1 MPLDSFGG
9 CPKGFA
15 WWVDQAENGQSGVRQ
30 RSERLGQTGP
40 LGVVTI
46 FVPPAVL
53 DEMKAVFHLP
63 MATNVGLKFTRRDRI
78 GLQTGDKVPAFAGK
92 ERALRATYFA
102 IDTNADSTTGNVQML
117 SDMLGIVEVDPK
129 PTRFPIQPLFSVTSW
144 AGLAGVSWKKQVSK
158 ASSISGWFAFT
169 WNR

>member
-1 MPLDSFGG
+1 MDSFGG
-9 CPKGFA
+9 CPEWLPRG
-15 WWVDQAENGQSGVRQ
+15 VDQAEDGESGVRQ
-30 RSERLGQTGP
+30 RSERLGQTRT

-63 MATNVGLKFTRRDRI
+63 VATNVVLEFTRRDRI

-92 ERALRATYFA
+92 ERTLRRAHFSINT
-102 IDTNADSTTGNVQML
+102 DTDLATGNVQML
-117 SDMLGIVEVDPK
+117 SDMLGVVEVYPK
-129 PTRFPIQPLFSVTSW
+129 PTRFLIQPLFSVTSW

-158 ASSISGWFAFT
+158 ASSMSGWFAFT

>member
-1 MPLDSFGG
+1 LDSFGG

-15 WWVDQAENGQSGVRQ
+15 GRMDQAEDGESGVRQ
-30 RSERLGQTGP
+30 RSERLGQART

-63 MATNVGLKFTRRDRI
+63 MATNVVLEFTRRDRI
-78 GLQTGDKVPAFAGK
+78 GLQAGDKVPAFAGQ
-92 ERALRATYFA
+92 EFIRRRAPVA
-102 IDTNADSTTGNVQML
+102 IRTNADLATGNVQML
-117 SDMLGIVEVDPK
+117 SDMLGVVEVDPK
-129 PTRFPIQPLFSVTSW
+129 PTRFLIQPLFSVTSW

-158 ASSISGWFAFT
+158 ASSISGWFALT

>member
-15 WWVDQAENGQSGVRQ
+15 WTVDQAEDGQSGVRQ
-30 RSERLGQTGP
+30 RSERLGQAGP
-40 LGVVTI
+40 LGVVAI

-53 DEMKAVFHLP
+53 DEMEAVFHLP
-63 MATNVGLKFTRRDRI
+63 MATNVVLKLTRRDRI
-78 GLQTGDKVPAFAGK
+78 GLQAGDKVPAFAGK
-92 ERALRATYFA
+92 NLTLRRTHFA
-102 IDTNADSTTGNVQML
+102 IRTNADLATGNVQML
-117 SDMLGIVEVDPK
+117 SDMLGVVEVDPK
-129 PTRFPIQPLFSVTSW
+129 PTRFLIQPLFSVTSW

-158 ASSISGWFAFT
+158 ASSMSGWFALT

>member
-1 MPLDSFGG
+1 MDSFGG
-9 CPKGFA
+9 CPEWFA
-15 WWVDQAENGQSGVRQ
+15 WWVDQAENGQGGVRQ

-63 MATNVGLKFTRRDRI
+63 VATNVVLELTRRDRI
-78 GLQTGDKVPAFAGK
+78 GLQAGDKVPAFPGEK
-92 ERALRATYFA
+92 LTLRRAHFA
-102 IDTNADSTTGNVQML
+102 INTNADLATGNVQML
-117 SDMLGIVEVDPK
+117 SDMSGVVEVNPK
-129 PTRFPIQPLFSVTSW
+129 PTRFLIQPLFSVTSW
-144 AGLAGVSWKKQVSK
+144 AGLAGVSWKKHVSK
-158 ASSISGWFAFT
+158 ASSMSDWFAFT

>member
-1 MPLDSFGG
+1 
-9 CPKGFA
+9 
-15 WWVDQAENGQSGVRQ
+15 
-30 RSERLGQTGP
+30 
-40 LGVVTI
+40 VTI

-63 MATNVGLKFTRRDRI
+63 VATNVVLEFTRRDRI
-78 GLQTGDKVPAFAGK
+78 GLQAGDKVPAFAGK
-92 ERALRATYFA
+92 ECTLRAAHFS
-102 IDTNADSTTGNVQML
+102 INTNADLATGNVQML
-117 SDMLGIVEVDPK
+117 SDMLSVVEVDPK
-129 PTRFPIQPLFSVTSW
+129 PTRFLIQPLFSVTSW

>member
-1 MPLDSFGG
+1 M
-9 CPKGFA
+9 
-15 WWVDQAENGQSGVRQ
+15 
-30 RSERLGQTGP
+30 
-40 LGVVTI
+40 TI

-63 MATNVGLKFTRRDRI
+63 VASNVVLEFTRRDRI
-78 GLQTGDKVPAFAGK
+78 GLQAGDEVPAFAGK
-92 ERALRATYFA
+92 ESALRAAHLT
-102 IDTNADSTTGNVQML
+102 IDTNADSATGNVQML
-117 SDMLGIVEVDPK
+117 PDMLGVVEVEPK
-129 PTRFPIQPLFSVTSW
+129 PTRFLIQPLFSVTSW